1 MTSLQIMPPSVRP
14 LPRNI
19 FVRLAQ
25 AAVHLG
31 HTRFARQA
39 CLAWLA
45 AYPGDLPINLLYAQG
60 LLQEG
65 HPEHALPV
73 LKRVCQ
79 ADPEYLDAVLAR
91 LEAEKRLKDQPKC
104 KTRSRAA
111 ARKSANEALNWAVAL
126 GGESS
131 QRHDTQTTTQPSE
144 GTASDWSQQVL
155 QARKALEAINGTP
168 QAKTS
173 LEQAEAEIN
182 PALATDPATPLVG
195 VTHLRLL
202 KALDSPNL
210 SIRSLAEYYH
220 QRWPDCLQ
228 FQLILA
234 EALVEAGLDEQAV
247 ALLHQAAAR
256 DITGQVANR
265 LWGRGHA
272 YRALWPERL
281 ELILDMA
288 IPAPVAAALG
298 WNQLPGGAA
307 VTIQAQP
314 SEVAPIISKVAKAL
328 DNLSAADTAPQK
340 GEPALPEVRQTS
352 PPQEASLQESDE
364 HPRPAFVSI
373 PETLRSVQA
382 ELEKIAERLHQPEL
396 VRSDGRFPVYVV
408 MTTKRGLDTQ
418 YGAQAVAIQYE
429 MNRLVQA
436 VQTRR
441 DWRAMIF
448 YADEGQPPE
457 VRAARPSDPWALKL
471 ALADLDAYL
480 GRKGEMIGAVLIVGG
495 PEIVPFHH
503 LPNPV
508 DDADDYVPSDN
519 PYTTRDENYF
529 VPEWPVGRL
538 PGCAS
543 KNPDALVNLLKSLTE
558 RHIAL
563 AKTGNSDRRPWWIL
577 LLLRLLRRE
586 KVQLP
591 SKHKRPSFGY
601 TAAAWHKA
609 SQMVY
614 RPIGE
619 NNSLLVSPPL
629 CAKGQDAVPLP
640 SGRLAYFNLHGLED
654 AVEWYG
660 QSETVSPDGDEPV
673 SPSESSQDYPV
684 AVRPQDLINGGRAPE
699 VVFSEACY
707 GAHIIGKTIEEAL
720 ALKFLQV
727 GSQAVVGS
735 TCTAYGSINTPLT
748 AADFLGQAFWN
759 ALKQGCSAGEAMRR
773 AKVSLARE
781 MHHRQGY
788 LDGEDQKTLISFVL
802 YGDPLA
808 QPLGQI
814 HQAKGAHRL
823 DVVRPLKP
831 PRSVKTVCDRTR
843 QEDEENPVPQELVEY
858 VKSIVEQYLPGMQG
872 AQVALSHEHSDCSM
886 VGHQCPTGQLHTKPR
901 GKNLSPTAAPS
912 TDQPASSSSPT
923 SDSLT
928 LQRRIV
934 ILSEEVNGVMHVHH
948 HYARLTLDDQNRL
961 VKLVVSR

>member
-1 MTSLQIMPPSVRP
+1 MTSPQILPPSIRP
-14 LPRNI
+14 LPRHI
-19 FVRLAQ
+19 FVRLTQ
-25 AAVHLG
+25 AAAHLG

-45 AYPGDLPINLLYAQG
+45 AYPGDLPLSLLYAQV

-73 LKRVCQ
+73 LRRLCQ
-79 ADPEYLDAVLAR
+79 SDPEYLDAVLAR
-91 LEAEKRLKDQPKC
+91 LEAEKRLKDQPKS
-104 KTRSRAA
+104 KSRSRVIAQ
-111 ARKSANEALNWAVAL
+111 KLANEALSWAVAL
-126 GGESS
+126 GGESKDG
-131 QRHDTQTTTQPSE
+131 HDTQASE
-144 GTASDWSQQVL
+144 STAIGWSKQVL
-155 QARKALEAINGTP
+155 QARKALEDNDGTP
-168 QAKTS
+168 RAKTN
-173 LEQAEAEIN
+173 LEQAEADIN
-182 PALATDPATPLVG
+182 PALASDPATPLVG

-202 KALDSPNL
+202 RALDSPIL

-234 EALVEAGLDEQAV
+234 ESLVEAGLDEQAV

-281 ELILDMA
+281 ELFLDVA

-298 WNQLPGGAA
+298 WNQLPGGTTT
-307 VTIQAQP
+307 TIQAQP
-314 SEVAPIISKVAKAL
+314 SEVVPASSKVAKSLGNSSPAEL
-328 DNLSAADTAPQK
+328 APLEE
-340 GEPALPEVRQTS
+340 EPARLEGRQTPPS
-352 PPQEASLQESDE
+352 PEASPQESNER
-364 HPRPAFVSI
+364 PRPAFVSI

-382 ELEKIAERLHQPEL
+382 ELEKIADRLHQPEL

-408 MTTKRGLDTQ
+408 MTTKRGLETH
-418 YGAQAVAIQYE
+418 YGEQAVTIQSE
-429 MNRLVQA
+429 MNRLVTA

-448 YADEGQPPE
+448 FADEGQPPE

-471 ALADLDAYL
+471 ALADLDANL

-519 PYTTRDENYF
+519 PYATRDENYF

-538 PGCAS
+538 PDCAS
-543 KNPDALVNLLKSLTE
+543 KNAEALVNLLKSLTE
-558 RHIAL
+558 RHTAL
-563 AKTGNSDRRPWWIL
+563 VKTGNSVRRPWWNSL
-577 LLLRLLRRE
+577 LSRLLGWLRRD
-586 KVQLP
+586 KAQLP

-609 SQMVY
+609 SQMVF

-619 NNSLLVSPPL
+619 NNSLLISPPL
-629 CAKGQDAVPLP
+629 CAQGRDAVPLP

-660 QSETVSPDGDEPV
+660 QSETVSPDGDELG
-673 SPSESSQDYPV
+673 SPNESSQDYPV

-748 AADFLGQAFWN
+748 AADFLGHAFWN
-759 ALKQGCSAGEAMRR
+759 ALKQGCCAGEAMRR

-843 QEDEENPVPQELVEY
+843 QEDVENPIPQEVVEY

-886 VGHQCPTGQLHTKPR
+886 DGHQCPTGQLHVKPR
-901 GKNLSPTAAPS
+901 GKNLTPTAATS
-912 TDQPASSSSPT
+912 LEEHASSSTPASV
-923 SDSLT
+923 SLAS
-928 LQRRIV
+928 QRRIV
-934 ILSEEVNGVMHVHH
+934 ILSKEVNGMMHVHH